1 MFTVKIVNNND
12 GSSSLRSWE
21 SVDIHKRGTGTF
33 ESLIK
38 DERAKWSTENL
49 SEDAYEAMMESID
62 THSAILRT
70 VDGDLN
76 YYLCEHQTVYIMDA
90 AGNTV
95 ECIR

>member
-21 SVDIHKRGTGTF
+21 SVDIHKRGTETF
-33 ESLIK
+33 AHMIK
-38 DERAKWSTENL
+38 GERANWSTDNL
-49 SEDAYEAMMESID
+49 SEDAYKAMMESID
-62 THSAILRT
+62 TYSAILKT
-70 VDGDLN
+70 VDGNLD
-76 YYLCEHQTVYIMDA
+76 YYLCDHQTAYIMDA